1 MLRLIL
7 MVMFLTSC
15 AAQNVRPNDELIEDS
30 LAQTE
35 YYIKPGDLLRINV
48 WGEPK
53 LSGEV
58 VVRSDGKITV
68 ALADD
73 IQAQGKTLTQLKDD
87 IEAKLNEFIPGV
99 SVSPSMIQSAPIR
112 YFLAGQFLRPGE
124 FRSDQGITLLQAVAK
139 AGGFAP
145 FANENSIILIRKNS
159 ANELRYQLNYNNV
172 VNGKQPNPKLADG
185 DFISVE

>member
-1 MLRLIL
+1 MIRLIFIII
-7 MVMFLTSC
+7 FLTSC
-15 AAQNVRPNDELIEDS
+15 GATNIRPNDELIEDS
-30 LAQTE
+30 LAENE
-35 YYIKPGDLLRINV
+35 YYIKVGDLLRINV

-73 IQAQGKTLTQLKDD
+73 VQAQGKTLIQLKDD
-87 IEAKLNEFIPGV
+87 VESKLNEFIPGV
-99 SVSPSMIQSAPIR
+99 SVSPSMVQSAPIR

-124 FRSDQGITLLQAVAK
+124 FRSEQGISLLQAVAK

-145 FANENSIILIRKNS
+145 FANESAIILIRKN
-159 ANELRYQLNYNNV
+159 AAQELRYELNYNRV
-172 VNGKQPNPKLADG
+172 VNGKEPNPQLRDG

>member
-1 MLRLIL
+1 MFRLFIL
-7 MVMFLTSC
+7 IIFLTSC
-15 AAQNVRPNDELIEDS
+15 SAKNVRPNDELIEDS
-30 LAQTE
+30 LSETE

-73 IQAQGKTLTQLKDD
+73 IQAEGKTLIQLKDD
-87 IEAKLNEFIPGV
+87 VESKLNEFIPGV
-99 SVSPSMIQSAPIR
+99 SVSPSMVQSAPIR
-112 YFLAGQFLRPGE
+112 YFLAGQFLKPGE

-145 FANENSIILIRKNS
+145 FADESSIILIRKEL
-159 ANELRYQLNYNNV
+159 ATELRYQLNYNKV
-172 VNGKQPNPKLADG
+172 VSGKQPNPYLKDG

>member
-1 MLRLIL
+1 MFRLLIL
-7 MVMFLTSC
+7 VIFLTSC
-15 AAQNVRPNDELIEDS
+15 GAKNIRPNDELVEDS
-30 LAQTE
+30 LAETE
-35 YYIKPGDLLRINV
+35 YYIKIGDLLRINV

-53 LSGEV
+53 LSGDV

-73 IQAQGKTLTQLKDD
+73 IQAEGKTLIQLKDD
-87 IEAKLNEFIPGV
+87 VESKLNEFIPGV
-99 SVSPSMIQSAPIR
+99 SVSPSMVQSAPIR

-145 FANENSIILIRKNS
+145 FADEGSIILIRKNS
-159 ANELRYQLNYNNV
+159 ANELRYQLNYNKV
-172 VNGKQPNPKLADG
+172 VSGKQPNPQLRDG